1 MKTSE
6 EHQMVNNPLNIPNTM
21 KVINIAEHGG
31 AEKLQIIEQ
40 PLPVLSEGYLLVKV
54 EAAGVNRPD
63 VLQRMGAYPPPP
75 DASPILGLEVAGTIV
90 AKADDVQQWQIGDN
104 ICALVAGGG
113 YAEYC
118 LVHQDIAL
126 PLGHLSFVEGAAIP
140 ENFFTVWANVF
151 QIGKLKKG
159 ETVLIHGGT
168 SGIGSVAIMLA
179 KAFGATVITTV
190 GSAEKV
196 EVAKSLGAD
205 CIINYRNDDF
215 VQHTLDYTR
224 SQGVDMVVDIVGGD
238 YVDKNYQVAAKF
250 GRIIQI
256 GMMKGNPK
264 SLNLMPLMIK
274 RLIHTGSTMRSRTV
288 AEKSSIAAELKQH
301 VWGML
306 QKGELKPFVNKTYPL
321 DQVADAHRH
330 MESGDLYGKIV
341 LINK

>member
-1 MKTSE
+1 
-6 EHQMVNNPLNIPNTM
+6 MVNNPLNIPNTM

-306 QKGELKPFVNKTYPL
+306 QKGELKPFINKTYPL

>member
-1 MKTSE
+1 
-6 EHQMVNNPLNIPNTM
+6 MVNNPLNIPNTM

-306 QKGELKPFVNKTYPL
+306 QKGELKPFFNKTYPL
-321 DQVADAHRH
+321 DQVSDAHRH

>member
-1 MKTSE
+1 
-6 EHQMVNNPLNIPNTM
+6 MVNNPLNIPNTM

-306 QKGELKPFVNKTYPL
+306 QKGELKPFINKTYPL
-321 DQVADAHRH
+321 DQVSDAHRH
-330 MESGDLYGKIV
+330 MESGDL
-341 LINK
+341 

>member
-90 AKADDVQQWQIGDN
+90 AKADDVKQWQIGDN

-306 QKGELKPFVNKTYPL
+306 QKGELKPFINKTYPL

>member
-1 MKTSE
+1 
-6 EHQMVNNPLNIPNTM
+6 MVNNPLNIPNTM

-196 EVAKSLGAD
+196 EVAKALGAD

-306 QKGELKPFVNKTYPL
+306 QKGELKPFINKTYPL

>member
-1 MKTSE
+1 
-6 EHQMVNNPLNIPNTM
+6 MVNNPLNIPNTM

-196 EVAKSLGAD
+196 EAAKSLGAD

-306 QKGELKPFVNKTYPL
+306 QKGELKPFINKTYPL

>member
-1 MKTSE
+1 
-6 EHQMVNNPLNIPNTM
+6 MVNNPLNIPNTM

-118 LVHQDIAL
+118 LVYQDIAL

-306 QKGELKPFVNKTYPL
+306 QKGELKPFINKTYPL